1 MVTLLPAGTD
11 QAVALLRG
19 GGVGAF
25 PTDTVYGLGCSPLLP
40 GAVER
45 VFRLKRRPP
54 TQPLPLLLAD
64 REQIEMAVASVPP
77 LATKLMDAFWPGGLT
92 LVLPRSPRIPET
104 VSAGGR
110 GVGVRLPDHPLPRAL
125 ARGLGTPIVGTSAN
139 ICGQPSP
146 RTAAEVRG
154 QLGEGVDFI
163 IDGGPCPGGVEST
176 VVDLTGEPRLL
187 REGAIPRREIERVL
201 GCALL

>member
-1 MVTLLPAGTD
+1 M
-11 QAVALLRG
+11 
-19 GGVGAF
+19 
-25 PTDTVYGLGCSPLLP
+25 LP

-45 VFRLKRRPP
+45 VFRLKRRSP

-77 LATKLMDAFWPGGLT
+77 LATRLMDAFWPGALT
-92 LVLPRSPRIPET
+92 LVLPRSPLVPAS
-104 VSAGGR
+104 VCGGGQ
-110 GVGVRLPDHPLPRAL
+110 GVGVRVPDHPVPRAL
-125 ARGLGTPIVGTSAN
+125 ARGLGVPIVGTSAN
-139 ICGQPSP
+139 ISGQPSP
-146 RTAAEVRG
+146 RTAAEVRE

-187 REGAIPRREIERVL
+187 REGAIPRPEIERVL